1 MNLSHTLFLSLSTA
15 ACALATAPLH
25 AQAAGETPVSPADDD
40 LHNRGVGP
48 DGVIVVTVDG
58 LSQLDVL
65 AGTDV
70 VEGPQLQRSLDGQI
84 GEVLTSLPGVSATG
98 FSPGASRP
106 VLRGFSG
113 ERVKVLVDGVGAL
126 DVSNTSADHA
136 VSIDPLTTERIEV
149 LRGPAVLLYGSQ
161 AIGGAVN
168 VIDKRIPRRRV
179 REDFHLDVLAEADTV
194 KDLRGGGA
202 SLDVPLGTDVV
213 FHVDGSYR
221 QTDDLKVPGFTVADG
236 LRAELLAEAAE
247 DAADGELEEAEELRE
262 AAQQRGFLPNSATET
277 WSANTGMTLF
287 RGDSSLGFSL
297 GYYDTAYGVPG
308 RPGTGHAHG
317 GEDEHGDAGHGEED
331 HDEHED
337 ELHDEEGEEAELVS
351 IDLEQFR
358 ADLRGELAL
367 GDGLFET
374 LTTRVG
380 YSNYRHI
387 EFEGAQ
393 IGTTF
398 DVEGIEARA
407 VLAQNRRGALG
418 GSIGVQY
425 DSRLFEAEGA
435 EAYVAPN
442 RTDQFAVFAL
452 QEVSLGQIQIEAAGR
467 YETTDVSSRT
477 LNVER
482 DFDTVSGALS
492 AIYETAAAEPL
503 RFGATV
509 SRAARAP
516 SAEELFS
523 NGPHIATQAFEIGD
537 IGLGVESA
545 WGVEGFVRGRL
556 GEANVTLSVFQNWFD
571 DYIYLDATGEEEDEL
586 PVFTYLQQDAD
597 YFGVEGSVDFP
608 LADAGP
614 FTVWGDV
621 RGEYVKAELD
631 DGSPIPRI
639 PPLSLLGALEAR
651 SAGFDVRAEVEWF
664 DDQNEI
670 AAFETPTDGYT
681 HVNASL
687 TWKPIR
693 GNDTVRLIAQA
704 KNIFDV
710 EGRRHSSF
718 TKDFV
723 PLPGRNFRLSVVA
736 SF

>member
-179 REDFHLDVLAEADTV
+179 REDFHLDLLAEADTV

-262 AAQQRGFLPNSATET
+262 AAQQRGFLPNSAT
-277 WSANTGMTLF
+277 
-287 RGDSSLGFSL
+287 
-297 GYYDTAYGVPG
+297 
-308 RPGTGHAHG
+308 
-317 GEDEHGDAGHGEED
+317 
-331 HDEHED
+331 
-337 ELHDEEGEEAELVS
+337 
-351 IDLEQFR
+351 
-358 ADLRGELAL
+358 
-367 GDGLFET
+367 
-374 LTTRVG
+374 
-380 YSNYRHI
+380 
-387 EFEGAQ
+387 
-393 IGTTF
+393 
-398 DVEGIEARA
+398 
-407 VLAQNRRGALG
+407 
-418 GSIGVQY
+418 
-425 DSRLFEAEGA
+425 
-435 EAYVAPN
+435 
-442 RTDQFAVFAL
+442 
-452 QEVSLGQIQIEAAGR
+452 
-467 YETTDVSSRT
+467 
-477 LNVER
+477 
-482 DFDTVSGALS
+482 
-492 AIYETAAAEPL
+492 
-503 RFGATV
+503 
-509 SRAARAP
+509 
-516 SAEELFS
+516 
-523 NGPHIATQAFEIGD
+523 
-537 IGLGVESA
+537 
-545 WGVEGFVRGRL
+545 
-556 GEANVTLSVFQNWFD
+556 
-571 DYIYLDATGEEEDEL
+571 
-586 PVFTYLQQDAD
+586 
-597 YFGVEGSVDFP
+597 
-608 LADAGP
+608 
-614 FTVWGDV
+614 
-621 RGEYVKAELD
+621 
-631 DGSPIPRI
+631 
-639 PPLSLLGALEAR
+639 
-651 SAGFDVRAEVEWF
+651 
-664 DDQNEI
+664 
-670 AAFETPTDGYT
+670 
-681 HVNASL
+681 
-687 TWKPIR
+687 
-693 GNDTVRLIAQA
+693 
-704 KNIFDV
+704 
-710 EGRRHSSF
+710 
-718 TKDFV
+718 
-723 PLPGRNFRLSVVA
+723 
-736 SF
+736 